1 MGCVSIPFRRL
12 PHQPKLFLRFVD
24 DFPSVARFYA
34 HPPTLEAVKQAAQGM
49 DFPAERRREV
59 TAVLRDC
66 NRLLGGSEAT
76 QRNLDRLE
84 NGAVAVVSGQ
94 QVALFGGP
102 AYAFYKALSAI
113 RIAEELSE
121 AGIPAVPVF
130 WMATEDHDLDEV
142 RHVSW
147 FDHGKLTRFEL
158 PAEGPPGRPV
168 GQVRLGAGIEERAKK
183 ASELLSGP
191 GSQVISEFLLKSYQ
205 PEETYGS
212 AFGKLFARV
221 FAELGLILLDPLD
234 ARLHRIA
241 APVYRKALEDRDAL
255 TEKLLQRAKELEAAG
270 FDPQVRVTAAS
281 TLVFHMTGH
290 MTAGHMADGR
300 VKDSLREAIVA
311 SNGKL
316 KSGASTWTREE
327 ILRLVE
333 AEPETFSPNALLRP
347 VVQDYLLPTAGFLAG
362 PAEIS
367 YLAQSEVVYRHVLGR
382 MPAVLPRS
390 AFTVLDAKAEKLLQR
405 YQLCIENIWAGPQE
419 LRQHMES
426 VSLPEELAGDFD
438 RRKTEIENAL
448 ADLGEEIKKLDPTLS
463 GAVETA
469 KNKMTFQLEKLREK
483 TGRALD
489 ERAGLIAEHV
499 EFLENLL
506 YPDKAPQSRELC
518 FLPFLAQWGLDGLKE
533 LKDLAGSANLKE
545 HRIVRIP

>member
-1 MGCVSIPFRRL
+1 MSCVSIPFRRL
-12 PHQPKLFLRFVD
+12 PHQPKLFLQFVD
-24 DFPSVARFYA
+24 DFPSVANFYA
-34 HPPTLEAVKQAAQGM
+34 YPPTLESVKQVAQSLE
-49 DFPAERRREV
+49 FPAERRRE
-59 TAVLRDC
+59 AVAALRDI
-66 NRLLGGSEAT
+66 NRNLGGDEAT
-76 QRNLDRLE
+76 QRNLDRLA

-102 AYAFYKALSAI
+102 AYAFYKALTAI

-147 FDHGKLTRFEL
+147 FDRGKLARFEL
-158 PAEGPPGRPV
+158 PAEGTPGRPV
-168 GQVRLGAGIEERAKK
+168 GRVRLGAAIEEISKK

-191 GSQVISEFLLKSYQ
+191 GSQVISEFLLESYR

-212 AFGKLFARV
+212 AFGKLFARL

-241 APVYRKALEDRDAL
+241 APVYRKALEERDAL
-255 TEKLLQRAKELEAAG
+255 IEQLLQRAKELEAGG
-270 FDPQVRVTAAS
+270 FDPQVKVTATG
-281 TLVFHMTGH
+281 TLVFHM
-290 MTAGHMADGR
+290 ADGHMADGR
-300 VKDSLREAIVA
+300 MKDGLREAIVA
-311 SNGKL
+311 SNEKF
-316 KSGASTWTREE
+316 KSGASAWTREE
-327 ILRLVE
+327 LLRLVD

-367 YLAQSEVVYRHVLGR
+367 YLAQAEVVYRHVLGR
-382 MPAVLPRS
+382 MPAVLPRA
-390 AFTVLDAKAEKLLQR
+390 AFTVLDAKADKLLQR

-419 LRQHMES
+419 LRQRMES
-426 VSLPEELAGDFD
+426 VSLPKELASEFD
-438 RRKTEIENAL
+438 LRKTEIETKL
-448 ADLGEEIKKLDPTLS
+448 ADLGEEIKKLDATLS

-506 YPDKAPQSRELC
+506 YPNRTLQSRELC
-518 FLPFLAQWGLDGLKE
+518 FLPFLAQWGLGGLRE
-533 LKDLAGSANLKE
+533 LKDLAGSENLKE